1 MTEFIPISIKMA
13 KKQSLAL
20 NPTKISGQCGR
31 LMCCIQ
37 YEYACYTDA
46 EEKKGEPAEEE
57 ADPNDIE
64 ENAAENEAGGK

>member
-1 MTEFIPISIKMA
+1 MA

-37 YEYACYTDA
+37 YEYACYA
-46 EEKKGEPAEEE
+46 E
-57 ADPNDIE
+57 ADEKEAETID
-64 ENAAENEAGGK
+64 ENGDTVDTADDLSENGTGGD